1 MKRLLR
7 IPFQLFRRARQN
19 SKARTEIAKLKS
31 NESTIIRAI
40 AEGLSEA
47 SASSFSR
54 EEQTLLDSI
63 EKRRSSLLGST
74 REIGV
79 IDFGAG
85 SPDSNRG
92 IEEMESG
99 VESTA
104 QVAKICRASKPAF
117 WAVVLFK
124 LIRKLK
130 PASCVELGTC
140 VGISASYQAA
150 AMKLNG
156 DGFLRTLEGSPEVAK
171 IAAETL
177 SGLDLENAEVVTGPF
192 HYTLDSVLK
201 QSAPIDFFFNDG
213 HHDHD
218 AVIRYFN
225 EAIPFLANDA
235 VVMFDD
241 ISWSEGMK
249 KAWLEIQKDKRVSA
263 TIDLGPVGI
272 AVLGTKSADSFNVAI
287 PLLPPV

>member
-1 MKRLLR
+1 MKKLLKT
-7 IPFQLFRRARQN
+7 PFQLLRQARRN

-31 NESTIIRAI
+31 NESTTIKAI
-40 AEGLSEA
+40 AEGLSEVLE
-47 SASSFSR
+47 SSFSR
-54 EEQTLLDSI
+54 EEQTLFDSI

-74 REIGV
+74 REIGIV
-79 IDFGAG
+79 DFGAG
-85 SPDSNRG
+85 SPDSNRED
-92 IEEMESG
+92 EEMDRG

-117 WAVVLFK
+117 WAVILFK

-130 PASCVELGTC
+130 PVSCVELGTC

-171 IAAETL
+171 IAEETL
-177 SGLDLENAEVVTGPF
+177 SGLDLKNAEVVTGSF
-192 HYTLDSVLK
+192 HVTLDSVLK
-201 QSAPIDFFFNDG
+201 RSAPIDFFFNDG

-225 EAIPFLANDA
+225 EAIPFLAEDA

-249 KAWLEIQKDKRVSA
+249 KAWLEIQEDKRVAA
-263 TIDLGPVGI
+263 TIDLGAVGI
-272 AVLGTKSADSFNVAI
+272 ALLGTKSADSFNVAI
-287 PLLPPV
+287 PFRAPV